1 MTESKIIKAE
11 TKEKQ
16 EHVLQILEEQGYTWQ
31 SGNKPTELVPY
42 DFYGKEHIY
51 IYCNDRYKNIYIH
64 CNDHY
69 KILTI
74 STYAK
79 NNNVI
84 LYEEFVSR
92 HKKIII

>member
-42 DFYGKEHIY
+42 DFYRLRRKAP
-51 IYCNDRYKNIYIH
+51 
-64 CNDHY
+64 
-69 KILTI
+69 T
-74 STYAK
+74 
-79 NNNVI
+79 
-84 LYEEFVSR
+84 SR
-92 HKKIII
+92 KAWDERSES

>member
-51 IYCNDRYKNIYIH
+51 IHCNDRYK
-64 CNDHY
+64 
-69 KILTI
+69 ILTM